1 MPIDPL
7 NEELLGCPKTA
18 QLFSRLT
25 GENKHHTT
33 FARYMRQGC
42 LSPSGR
48 RIYLESIRLGSRLYT
63 TPDAL
68 RRFIAAMSEP
78 ASPSEHPSAD
88 EQAEQDQ
95 AEYEAQRALDRAD
108 I

>member
-42 LSPSGR
+42 IAPSGR

-78 ASPSEHPSAD
+78 AQPETRSKPG
-88 EQAEQDQ
+88 EQAQHDH
-95 AEYEAQRALDRAD
+95 AELEAQRVLDREN